1 MTSQAVR
8 FSRLAFAFNWRCQ
21 TPRYGLMVSFHCP
34 GCKVLCKTQL
44 RIVCWYPRMCRTQL
58 RPSEQQWIKQSPA
71 NEANTGILQIS
82 LWCNLLGSQSQGP
95 QVKAC
100 KIILLSSGKNLI
112 RYNRA
117 EKCFLRRLN
126 LQVHRDVK
134 AVLIFI
140 PGARESLC
148 HIQRIKLS
156 TYTNNVKPQ

>member
-8 FSRLAFAFNWRCQ
+8 FSRLAFAFNWRRQ
-21 TPRYGLMVSFHCP
+21 TPRYGLVVSFHCP

-112 RYNRA
+112 RRA
-117 EKCFLRRLN
+117 DTIGQKSAFYGVSIYRCTEILRPCWYLYRG
-126 LQVHRDVK
+126 RGK
-134 AVLIFI
+134 AC
-140 PGARESLC
+140 A
-148 HIQRIKLS
+148 
-156 TYTNNVKPQ
+156 TYGE